1 MSVTFFIAAGKFD
14 IYRAWFAFSLHFV
27 GAIVGAILMLKF
39 APGLANQRASAREGT
54 KTWDKTILAIYF
66 SLLLLVIPIVAGLD
80 VGRFRWS
87 HLGIHFAIAG
97 TVLYIAF
104 FLLFY
109 WAMLV
114 NEHFE
119 GTSRIQNDRGHKVI
133 MDGPYRLVR
142 HPGYIAMILACL
154 ADSFIIGSL
163 YSLIPATFA
172 IIVTVIRTF
181 FEDTMLKNELKG
193 YSEYAKKIKYRLV
206 PGIW

>member
-1 MSVTFFIAAGKFD
+1 MSVTFFMAAGKID
-14 IYRAWFAFSLHFV
+14 ISRAWFAFSLHFV

-54 KTWDKTILAIYF
+54 KTWDKAILAIYF
-66 SLLLLVIPIVAGLD
+66 SLLLVVIPIVAGLD

-87 HLGIHFAIAG
+87 HLGIYFAIAG
-97 TVLYIAF
+97 VALYMAF
-104 FLLFY
+104 FLIFY
-109 WAMLV
+109 WAMMV

-163 YSLIPATFA
+163 YSLIPAVFA

-181 FEDTMLKNELKG
+181 FEDAMLKNELKG
-193 YSEYAKKIKYRLV
+193 YAEYAKKIKYRLV
-206 PGIW
+206 PGVW